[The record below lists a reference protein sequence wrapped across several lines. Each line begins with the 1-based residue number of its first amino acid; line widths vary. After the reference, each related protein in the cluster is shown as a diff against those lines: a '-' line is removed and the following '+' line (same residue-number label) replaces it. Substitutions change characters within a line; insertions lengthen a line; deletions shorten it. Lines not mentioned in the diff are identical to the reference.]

1 MSFEDEEYHISTLES
16 LNSEM
21 VFYVLM
27 FYLIIVDSLAN
38 CQVVQIQVLR
48 KILFHCLN

>member
-21 VFYVLM
+21 VFM